1 MTQNRLRS
9 HKEIILMENLIN
21 ESEISRIGCN
31 SKVCLKLRKTKKSKL
46 GLRKC
51 HSAAIPRYKTL
62 KGSTDYE
69 TLKIPKIPQQVF
81 RIISILRHEK
91 FLKMVTYYF
100 RSSFKNHGKDRS
112 KP

>member
-1 MTQNRLRS
+1 MTHNRLRS
-9 HKEIILMENLIN
+9 HKEIILMEKLIN
-21 ESEISRIGCN
+21 ESEISRIRSN
-31 SKVCLKLRKTKKSKL
+31 SKI
-46 GLRKC
+46 LRKC
-51 HSAAIPRYKTL
+51 HTTAIPRYKTL
-62 KGSTDYE
+62 KATDYE

-100 RSSFKNHGKDRS
+100 RSSFKNHVKDRS